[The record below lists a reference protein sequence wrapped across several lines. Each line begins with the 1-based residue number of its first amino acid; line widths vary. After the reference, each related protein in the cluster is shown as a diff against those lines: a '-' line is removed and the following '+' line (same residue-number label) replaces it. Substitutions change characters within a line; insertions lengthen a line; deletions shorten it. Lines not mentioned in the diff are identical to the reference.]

1 MNIEA
6 VREQIQKHGKAT
18 FHTNVVVWH
27 GIRKEDDIVR
37 KHTVFV
43 TEITDTHVI
52 GTHDRKSEFAPNLP
66 FLYPDRPFRV
76 KHLNGR
82 FRFGG
87 GCIMHYGF
95 KFSDLVVD

>member
-18 FHTNVVVWH
+18 FTTNVVEWRRPD
-27 GIRKEDDIVR
+27 GTDSVR
-37 KHTVFV
+37 QHTVFV

-66 FLYPDRPFRV
+66 YQYPDRPFRV

-87 GCIMHYGF
+87 GCMMNYGF

>member
-6 VREQIQKHGKAT
+6 VREQIKKHGKAT
-18 FHTNVVVWH
+18 FTTNVVVWRRPD
-27 GIRKEDDIVR
+27 GTDSVR
-37 KHTVFV
+37 QHTVFV
-43 TEITDTHVI
+43 TEVTDTHVI
-52 GTHDRKSEFAPNLP
+52 GTHDCNSEFACNGAYMAPE
-66 FLYPDRPFRV
+66 RPFCV

-87 GCIMHYGF
+87 GSAMNFGF